1 VSKFTSAQK
10 AQIKSIVATL
20 SIKQFP
26 DSEIIKTIYEQTNK
40 TITNM
45 ELWNIRKRIA
55 RESYEWYQQLK
66 KGQYEFIH
74 KFRERI
80 NEINWMQQKHHRIIE
95 DNAKRPSIQQASLA
109 ELHKLTVTLSN
120 LYDVAPYIISS
131 INNGQVSNDNP
142 LSIKSEDTKDIIV

>member
-1 VSKFTSAQK
+1 MSKFTSAQK

-80 NEINWMQQKHHRIIE
+80 NEINWMQQQKHHRIIE

-131 INNGQVSNDNP
+131 IKNNNDT
-142 LSIKSEDTKDIIV
+142 SISVKSEDTKDIIV